1 MKIAL
6 VVVDVIFYKK
16 IEVFFLSILSK
27 LKMSGEAMMTPI
39 SEYNA
44 RAVVLNEK
52 GNAICLSGNCSLI
65 SIPSEGPI
73 RYNIGKGRKL
83 MGIIVVDKFYLGSIG
98 CVGGNMTTD
107 QIMKYIGDKDFII
120 FKDGKFGCSNED
132 LASIYKDIEDEEV
145 NYQHPNMLTKDVLKN
160 IIDEFINEEQST
172 KTD

>member
-1 MKIAL
+1 
-6 VVVDVIFYKK
+6 
-16 IEVFFLSILSK
+16 
-27 LKMSGEAMMTPI
+27 MSGEAMMTPI
-39 SEYNA
+39 SQYNA
-44 RAVVLNEK
+44 RAIVLNEK

-98 CVGGNMTTD
+98 CVGGNMTTE

-132 LASIYKDIEDEEV
+132 LASLYKDIEDEEV

>member
-1 MKIAL
+1 MKIIL
-6 VVVDVIFYKK
+6 VVVDVLFYKK
-16 IEVFFLSILSK
+16 LKFFFYLFLSK
-27 LKMSGEAMMTPI
+27 LKMSTEAMMTPI

-44 RAVVLNEK
+44 RAVVLNKK
-52 GNAICLSGNCSLI
+52 GNAICLSGNCSLM
-65 SIPSEGPI
+65 SVPSEGPI

-98 CVGGNMTTD
+98 CVGSNMSTD

-132 LASIYKDIEDEEV
+132 LASLYKDIENEEV
-145 NYQHPNMLTKDVLKN
+145 NYQHPNMLTKELLRN
-160 IIDEFINEEQST
+160 IIDEFMNEGQLT